1 LQRSSNPLNRPGFT
15 QGQTSTIRA
24 FSLSSGDFLFDI
36 SLLFGLYIR
45 CLYILLKKKV
55 ESGLKE

>member
-1 LQRSSNPLNRPGFT
+1 MSSD
-15 QGQTSTIRA
+15 
-24 FSLSSGDFLFDI
+24 DFLFDV
-36 SLLFGLYIR
+36 SFLFGLYIR